1 VSAGEH
7 QRGDHPRFPAGLLRD
22 QITAVLTTWGVPP
35 DLADSTAAV
44 MVDTD
49 LAGVDSHGIAMLP
62 SYAAALASGEIRPA
76 ARPRV
81 LRETAVSAVIDAG
94 NGLGHPAAAMGMGL
108 AVSKGKATGVGIVVV
123 RRSHHFGAAGPY
135 AAMAADAGLIG
146 LVATTA
152 RTISVVPTRSAMPLM
167 GTNPLALAAPAGPGR
182 HPFLLDMSTST
193 VAVNKL
199 AVYQRNAWP
208 VPAGWVLD
216 GDGQPLTDPDAALD
230 QVRKQ
235 PDGGITP
242 LGGSAD
248 LGSHKGYGLALAVQI
263 LAGTLAGAT
272 FAPLRRPDEHDN
284 IGHFLMAVDPAFFR
298 EDGGFDSELGAIVD
312 CLHEAPPTDPD
323 LPVLVPGDPE
333 AVSRSERADCGIP
346 LPEPLL
352 VRLREVCEQGGAPFL
367 LTPP

>member
-1 VSAGEH
+1 
-7 QRGDHPRFPAGLLRD
+7 
-22 QITAVLTTWGVPP
+22 
-35 DLADSTAAV
+35 
-44 MVDTD
+44 
-49 LAGVDSHGIAMLP
+49 
-62 SYAAALASGEIRPA
+62 
-76 ARPRV
+76 
-81 LRETAVSAVIDAG
+81 VSAVIDAAD
-94 NGLGHPAAAMGMGL
+94 GLGHPAAVMGMSL
-108 AVSKGKATGVGIVVV
+108 AVAKAKANGVGIVVV

-135 AAMAADAGLIG
+135 ATMAAGEGLIG
-146 LVATTA
+146 AVATTA

-167 GTNPLALAAPAGPGR
+167 GTNPLAVAAPAGPGR
-182 HPFLLDMSTST
+182 SPFLLDMSTST

-230 QVRKQ
+230 QVRNR
-235 PDGGITP
+235 PHGGITP

-272 FAPLRRPDEHDN
+272 FAPLRRPDEHDD
-284 IGHFLMAVDPAFFR
+284 IGHFLMAVDPSFFR
-298 EDGGFDSELGAIVD
+298 EDDGFDADLGAIVD
-312 CLHEAPPTDPD
+312 RLHEAPPTDPD

-333 AVSRSERADCGIP
+333 AASRSERADRGIP

-352 VRLREVCEQGGAPFL
+352 VRLREVCEQCQAPFL
-367 LTPP
+367 LTSARDPWALSAGSGTDATTWTT